1 MLYLIGLGLY
11 DEGDISVRGIE
22 TAKKCDI
29 VCAELYTSPWQG
41 SLKTLGG
48 LVGTDII
55 ELKRA
60 DLEENLKLTIEK
72 AYNKDMALFVP
83 GDPLVATTHSSVV
96 MEAHLRG
103 INVEVIHAS
112 SVFSAV
118 AETGLHIYKFGKTA
132 TVAYPEKNFFP
143 KTGYQVLKE
152 NKKRGLHTLL
162 LLDVKAD
169 QNRYMTVN
177 EAIELLLK
185 LEEMENES
193 VFGDDTL
200 CVGVARL
207 GGDDK
212 KTLIGF
218 GNAKELMKHDFGGPP
233 HVLIVP
239 GELHFSE
246 EDYLKNLS
254 LYNQDK

>member
-22 TAKKCDI
+22 TAKKCDT
-29 VCAELYTSPWQG
+29 VCVELYTSPWQG
-41 SLKTLGG
+41 SLKKLGG
-48 LVGTDII
+48 ILGKEVV
-55 ELKRA
+55 ELNRP

-72 AYNKDMALFVP
+72 AYSEDMALFVP

-103 INVEVIHAS
+103 IKVEVIHAS

-143 KTGYQVLKE
+143 KTAYYALKE
-152 NKKRGLHTLL
+152 NKERGLHTLL

-169 QNRYMTVN
+169 KDKYMTIN

-193 VFGDDTL
+193 VFDEKTL

-218 GNAKELMKHDFGGPP
+218 GNAEELVKQDFGGSP

-246 EDYLKNLS
+246 EDYLKDLG
-254 LYNQDK
+254 LYNQVK